1 LADAQDAAPPAND
14 LEIPARHED
23 RGMRRAARR
32 WWAAAAWA
40 GGGLALFAF
49 FLRISLGSRVDSD
62 GANNA
67 LQAWDLLHGHV
78 LLHGWVIGDAT
89 FYFFELPLIGIVEL
103 LLGLGNLAF
112 HVASALTYLIVA
124 VCAVALAVTDSR
136 GPARAARCAVVV
148 TVLAAPLLTTSSV
161 TLLLEEPDHIGTS
174 AFMLAS
180 FLLIDRA
187 PGRRFTAPLLCV
199 ILCAGQLSDFTVRY
213 VAVPAVLLV
222 CGYRVLAT
230 RRLRSGEA
238 ALVVAAAVSVPLE
251 SLLRAAMVHLGAYF
265 MAAPIAQLS
274 PIRRWPHNAAV
285 TWLDVR
291 ILFGAV
297 VAPDTRLGGVG
308 AAFGLVCLLAAVFG
322 LGRVAWTWRAARRA
336 EQLLCVAIVFNI
348 GVLVISVLATPTHS
362 REIAAVLPFGAVLA
376 ARACVPARI
385 TGVPQALLAVTAAAL
400 AALVPLAAAATQP
413 TMTPATVPLAAWLE
427 AHGLTYGIAGYWD
440 ASVVTAQSG
449 DRVKIRAVDIIKN
462 PKIFVPGWE
471 TNALWYNPSRYDAR
485 FVVAD
490 HDGRDSFAAFEE
502 HFGRPVAT
510 YRVASWFV
518 LVYRTNLLQQ
528 LAHYADQ
535 PVPAGASPPSYFDVK
550 NPAG

>member
-14 LEIPARHED
+14 LDIPARQEG
-23 RGMRRAARR
+23 RGIRRAARR

-67 LQAWDLLHGHV
+67 LQAWDLVHGHV

-103 LLGLGNLAF
+103 LLGMGNLAF

-148 TVLAAPLLTTSSV
+148 TVLATPLLTASSV

-187 PGRRFTAPLLCV
+187 ADRRFTAPLLCA
-199 ILCAGQLSDFTVRY
+199 ILCAGQLSDLTVRY

-222 CGYRVLAT
+222 CGYRVLAA
-230 RRLRSGEA
+230 RRLRSGDA

-265 MAAPIAQLS
+265 MVAPMAQLS
-274 PIRRWPHNAAV
+274 PMRRWPHNAAV

-297 VAPDTRLGGVG
+297 VAPDTRLVGV
-308 AAFGLVCLLAAVFG
+308 AAGFGLVCLLAAVFG
-322 LGRVAWTWRAARRA
+322 LGRVAWTWRTACRA
-336 EQLLCVAIVFNI
+336 EQLLCVAIVVSI
-348 GVLVISVLATPTHS
+348 GVLLVSVMATPTRS

-385 TGVPQALLAVTAAAL
+385 TGAPRALLAVTAAAL

-413 TMTPATVPLAAWLE
+413 SLTPATVPLAAWLE
-427 AHGLTYGIAGYWD
+427 AHGLTYGVAGYWD

-471 TNALWYNPSRYDAR
+471 TNALWYNPSRYDAG

-490 HDGRDSFAAFEE
+490 HSGRDSYAAFEQ
-502 HFGRPVAT
+502 HFGKPVAT
-510 YRVASWFV
+510 YQVASWFV
-518 LVYRTNLLQQ
+518 LIYRTNLLQQ
-528 LAHYADQ
+528 LAHYTDE
-535 PVPAGASPPSYFDVK
+535 PIPAGASPPSYVDLK
-550 NPAG
+550 NPGG